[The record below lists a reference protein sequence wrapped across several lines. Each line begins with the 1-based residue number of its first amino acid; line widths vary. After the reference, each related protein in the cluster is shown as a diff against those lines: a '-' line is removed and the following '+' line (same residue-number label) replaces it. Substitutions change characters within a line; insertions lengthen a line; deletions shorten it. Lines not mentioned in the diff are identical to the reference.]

1 MIEYQWFDFVGNI
14 GVFLILLAYML
25 LQLEKIDSKS
35 LNFSLMN
42 AAGDAFVIVS
52 LLYKFNLSAFVI
64 EAFWLAI
71 SLVGIFRILLNKR
84 KTTSS

>member
-35 LNFSLMN
+35 LNFSLIN
-42 AAGDAFVIVS
+42 AAGAAFVIVS

-84 KTTSS
+84 KSASN